1 MLICKTFAHD
11 QRMKNI
17 DILRMQIA
25 SSCWHALYLWP
36 QIKSIKR
43 PNFSDK
49 VAVPKFCVCI
59 FDRQTPWESLQFGRD
74 ENKVRILSSLYSVA
88 LFSHG
93 HTNKKLSYRWG
104 TARHAV
110 FVETTR
116 NVAQTSVELHLISPA
131 TSV

>member
-11 QRMKNI
+11 HRMKNI

-49 VAVPKFCVCI
+49 VAVPKFRVCI

-74 ENKVRILSSLYSVA
+74 ENKVRIWVVCTLYRYFLMVILTKSSAIAEGPRDTPCL
-88 LFSHG
+88 LKPREMSHKRPS
-93 HTNKKLSYRWG
+93 NYIW
-104 TARHAV
+104 
-110 FVETTR
+110 
-116 NVAQTSVELHLISPA
+116 
-131 TSV
+131 